1 MNSEGYGASKE
12 SAVVRGGR
20 IKHPPMSM
28 GNDVK
33 GYLTFFILSVGEE
46 FR

>member
-1 MNSEGYGASKE
+1 MIFEGYGTSKE

-20 IKHPPMSM
+20 IEHPPMSM

-33 GYLTFFILSVGEE
+33 GCLKFFILSVGEE
-46 FR
+46 LR